1 LTLWRRCGNFW
12 TEMLRRRHTAT
23 KKRRQAERNGKP
35 VLPHGHRFTF
45 MLSIRDELDERW
57 HFSAYSEGREINFR
71 LLSDDGQHIW
81 ITVKGENAHA
91 TEQLAESILRSLNP
105 PPDLITDDVEGHTPK
120 VEAT

>member
-1 LTLWRRCGNFW
+1 MVSGS
-12 TEMLRRRHTAT
+12 
-23 KKRRQAERNGKP
+23 
-35 VLPHGHRFTF
+35 
-45 MLSIRDELDERW
+45 LSCYQFVMSWIRDGSFPLIP
-57 HFSAYSEGREINFR
+57 SGREINFR